1 MKKQHIVWSSFARRV
16 RRFPQHRQWVWW
28 LRRPQGQDLRR
39 IQSHRPGALKL
50 TGEAMGTEDFGFI
63 FPKGSDLVA
72 PINAAI
78 QSMKDDGT
86 IDALNQ
92 KWFVDYNNRA

>member
-1 MKKQHIVWSSFARRV
+1 MRAGDV
-16 RRFPQHRQWVWW
+16 
-28 LRRPQGQDLRR
+28 DLVLTDSTGGEGYVEANPDAFK
-39 IQSHRPGALKL
+39 IIGEPLGA
-50 TGEAMGTEDFGFI
+50 EEFGFI

-78 QSMKDDGT
+78 AEMKADGT

-92 KWFVDYNNRA
+92 KWFVDYQIGQ